1 MKKACWILSLVL
13 LSTLSVHAQQST
25 REKIVKEG
33 DEALTGAFE
42 DKFRWGVSLNMYWST
57 IAGEMVEDSYFLKPS
72 LGGTVRAEYYFLDWL
87 GVGIGAGYQQRGA
100 GIYNIDNTGGA
111 FSHPWI
117 TNDYG
122 QVGNL
127 DSTTLER
134 IRFNTLEFPVT
145 ILLRSPKGKG
155 MWKGAR
161 ISGAVGPTLIH
172 NMSTNR
178 TMQSIIDGFHPY
190 NWVTDNY
197 IRNELGLQAS
207 VGAEIDSG
215 GGKNILQVHFVY
227 TRGSR
232 NIYANNQGI
241 GYHETYGVRLA
252 WLF

>member
-1 MKKACWILSLVL
+1 MKKVWILSLFLVSSWSVL
-13 LSTLSVHAQQST
+13 AQESL
-25 REKIVKEG
+25 RNKIKTEG

-42 DKFRWGVSLNMYWST
+42 DKFRWGVSLNMYWTT
-57 IAGEMVEDSYFLKPS
+57 ISGEMVEDSYFLKPS

-100 GIYNIDNTGGA
+100 GIYNVDNTGGA

-117 TNDYG
+117 TNDFG
-122 QVGNL
+122 QIGNL

-134 IRFNTLEFPVT
+134 LRFNTLEFPVT

-161 ISGAVGPTLIH
+161 LSGAVGPTFIH
-172 NMSTNR
+172 NMSTNL

-197 IRNELGLQAS
+197 NRNEIGLQLEAG
-207 VGAEIDSG
+207 VDIDSG
-215 GGKNILQVHFVY
+215 GGKNVFQLHFVY
-227 TRGSR
+227 TKGSK
-232 NIYANNQGI
+232 NVYANGQGI
-241 GYHETYGVRLA
+241 GHHESYGVRLA